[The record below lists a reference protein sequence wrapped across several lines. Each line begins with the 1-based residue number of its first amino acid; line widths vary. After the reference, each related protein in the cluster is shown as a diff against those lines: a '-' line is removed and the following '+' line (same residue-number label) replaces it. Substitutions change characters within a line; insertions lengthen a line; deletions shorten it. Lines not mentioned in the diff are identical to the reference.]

1 MKGLI
6 GKVTKLKQR
15 DYERAYR
22 EGYKAGAEV
31 EKTLKYT
38 IPIVGLFSKNV

>member
-22 EGYKAGAEV
+22 EGYKAGTER
-31 EKTLKYT
+31 L
-38 IPIVGLFSKNV
+38 

>member
-6 GKVTKLKQR
+6 GKVTKLEQREMKGLIGKVTKLEQR

-22 EGYKAGAEV
+22 KGYKAAEA
-31 EKTLKYT
+31 ERL
-38 IPIVGLFSKNV
+38 